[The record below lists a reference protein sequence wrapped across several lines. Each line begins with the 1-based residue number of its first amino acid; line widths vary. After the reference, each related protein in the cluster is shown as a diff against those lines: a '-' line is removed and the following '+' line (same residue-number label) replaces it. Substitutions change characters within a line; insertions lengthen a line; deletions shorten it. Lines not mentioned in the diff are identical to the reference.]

1 MPQVRYLTISD
12 HHRVVVSQVTVTNT
26 QTQFDDTV
34 TTVQCLQG
42 IAVGTFGVEPTL
54 DGGVVAV
61 DIEAI
66 FRTLADGV
74 LVLREVLLFVIY
86 RQVVVVIVEV
96 VRQMFGRIRQV
107 DFCRI
112 YVRRLELD
120 LVVICKRVGIF

>member
-1 MPQVRYLTISD
+1 M
-12 HHRVVVSQVTVTNT
+12 
-26 QTQFDDTV
+26 
-34 TTVQCLQG
+34 
-42 IAVGTFGVEPTL
+42 EPTL
-54 DGGVVAV
+54 DGRVVAV
-61 DIEAI
+61 NVEAV
-66 FRTLADGV
+66 FSTFADGV
-74 LVLREVLLFVIY
+74 LVLREVLLLVIY